1 VLNRLLMKYMQGSEK
16 RENDLNGFIVIDKPK
31 GPTSHQVDY
40 WVRQILGMNDVGH
53 IGTLDP
59 EVTGVLVMAI
69 GKAVKLINVAHEQ
82 PKEYVSVMRL
92 YGDVQRESLEN
103 VFHEYHGKIYQL
115 PPVKSAVLRSLRI
128 REIYDLDIMEVK
140 QRLVLF
146 RVKCE
151 SGTYIRTLCQD
162 IGLTLGPG
170 AQMADLRRT
179 STGIFTEK
187 EAVKLQYLKD
197 SITLLKQGNPGYFN
211 KIFLPMDYLFRD
223 YPKIVVKKSAIW
235 NIAHGSDLFPG
246 GIRAILG
253 EPKKGDRV
261 AVVSENNELLGTGH
275 MLVSHDAIK
284 DLKVVDFDR
293 VLVENP
299 QNPPEKK
306 VKKDVK
312 KIKRGR

>member
-1 VLNRLLMKYMQGSEK
+1 MRYMQGSEK
-16 RENDLNGFIVIDKPK
+16 AESDLNGFIIIDKPK

-40 WVRQILGMNDVGH
+40 WVRQILGVEDVGH

-59 EVTGVLVMAI
+59 DVTGVLVMAI
-69 GKAVKLINVAHEQ
+69 GKAVKLIGVAHEQ

-92 YGDVQRESLEN
+92 YGDVPRPSLDV
-103 VFHEYHGKIYQL
+103 VFQEYHGPIYQL

-128 REIYDLDIMEVK
+128 RTIYDLDIMEVD

-179 STGIFTEK
+179 YTGVFTEK
-187 EAVKLQYLKD
+187 DAVTLQYLKD
-197 SITLLKQGNPGYFN
+197 SVTLKHQGNPKFFN
-211 KIFLPMDYLFRD
+211 EIFMPMDYLFRD
-223 YPKIVVKKSAIW
+223 YPKIVVKKSSIW
-235 NIAHGSDLFPG
+235 NISHGADLFPG

-253 EPKKGDRV
+253 KPKKGDRV
-261 AVVSENNELLGTGH
+261 AVISENNELLGTGH
-275 MLVSHDAIK
+275 MLVPYDSIHDM
-284 DLKVVDFDR
+284 KVVDFDR
-293 VLVENP
+293 VIVENP
-299 QNPPEKK
+299 QNPPGKK
-306 VKKDVK
+306 KTDTVKKA
-312 KIKRGR
+312 KRGKA